1 MITCLSLMTYVH
13 DSMMMF
19 IYTLQG
25 EKQTDS
31 AEEED
36 PQLYK
41 VGYTLCYLCS
51 LFLLLKILRGCAGY
65 QMIDNQHGS
74 DMLKLVN
81 LTMVTYFTIPPHIS
95 SAHRFNFTPLPSHI
109 FSLVLSHPIQSHNTL
124 HLMSPHL
131 MSAHL
136 ISTQLISPIPS
147 HPTPSHLIPSHLLS
161 SRLISS
167 QLILSQLNSSHVIP
181 SHPFPSHHISPHLIS
196 THLIRSHLISTH
208 LITSH
213 HISSHHI
220 SSQLISL
227 HLISSHL
234 ITSHLISSHLISSHL
249 NSTQLISSH
258 LISIYL
264 ISSETFSCWWP
275 MCRQASQTHDSR
287 NRSNKWFM

>member
-1 MITCLSLMTYVH
+1 MTYVH

-41 VGYTLCYLCS
+41 EVGYTLCYLCS

-65 QMIDNQHGS
+65 QMIDNQHAS

-147 HPTPSHLIPSHLLS
+147 HPIPLHP
-161 SRLISS
+161 IS
-167 QLILSQLNSSHVIP
+167 
-181 SHPFPSHHISPHLIS
+181 SHHISSHPVSFHLNSSYLNSTHLMSSHPIPFHPITSHLTSSHLIS

-213 HISSHHI
+213 HIS
-220 SSQLISL
+220 
-227 HLISSHL
+227 
-234 ITSHLISSHLISSHL
+234 
-249 NSTQLISSH
+249 
-258 LISIYL
+258 
-264 ISSETFSCWWP
+264 
-275 MCRQASQTHDSR
+275 
-287 NRSNKWFM
+287 